1 MVAIHPYY
9 LGASPSTPMNS
20 APFTRPQSMSQASL
34 PSPSGSRSSPSAQK
48 TSNRQ
53 SMPPPQR
60 VTSASPPASSF
71 INQTQYQ
78 HQPPSAQI
86 QPIEPTPEED
96 ENVARGLGEETDEEE
111 AERQGRTRKGTMSK
125 NFKFPS
131 PVNSAVPPVPDLP
144 TTKSIP
150 PGQSLSDTEEATLSP
165 SGTAPPPSINVEV
178 PAPPP
183 VEKERSPGG
192 SNNDTYEELG
202 ETEEIE
208 LN

>member
-1 MVAIHPYY
+1 M
-9 LGASPSTPMNS
+9 
-20 APFTRPQSMSQASL
+20 
-34 PSPSGSRSSPSAQK
+34 QK
-48 TSNRQ
+48 ASNRQ
-53 SMPPPQR
+53 SMPPQR
-60 VTSASPPASSF
+60 VTSPPASSF
-71 INQTQYQ
+71 VNQTQYQ

-96 ENVARGLGEETDEEE
+96 ENVARGQDQETDEED
-111 AERQGRTRKGTMSK
+111 AEQQGRTRKGTMSK

-144 TTKSIP
+144 STKARTLGHS
-150 PGQSLSDTEEATLSP
+150 SSDTEEAALSP
-165 SGTAPPPSINVEV
+165 TGTTAPTVEV

-183 VEKERSPGG
+183 VDKERSPGG
-192 SNNDTYEELG
+192 VDTYEDVG

>member
-1 MVAIHPYY
+1 MVAIHPFY
-9 LGASPSTPMNS
+9 LGASSSTPMNS

-34 PSPSGSRSSPSAQK
+34 SSPTGSRGSPTTQK
-48 TSNRQ
+48 GPNRQ

-60 VTSASPPASSF
+60 VTTASPPASSF
-71 INQTQYQ
+71 VNQTQYQ
-78 HQPPSAQI
+78 QQQSIAPI

-96 ENVARGLGEETDEEE
+96 ENALRAEEE
-111 AERQGRTRKGTMSK
+111 HETEEEEMQKGRTRKGTMSK

-144 TTKSIP
+144 KDLPAKPRGGHSST
-150 PGQSLSDTEEATLSP
+150 DTEEAALSP
-165 SGTAPPPSINVEV
+165 LSIPPSVEV

-192 SNNDTYEELG
+192 QQNDFEDVG